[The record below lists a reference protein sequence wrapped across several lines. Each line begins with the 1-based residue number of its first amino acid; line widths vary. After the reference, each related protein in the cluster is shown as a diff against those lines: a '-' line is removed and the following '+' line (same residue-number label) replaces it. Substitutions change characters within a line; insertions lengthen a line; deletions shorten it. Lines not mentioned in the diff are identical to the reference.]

1 MSELSDTTM
10 IVTSIIGTG
19 FAITGILAVMLRI
32 LITNVTKRIDD
43 LKTDT
48 TKQFYDLKTDTAKQF
63 YDLKTD
69 TAKQFYELKTDISSR
84 FIETNSRL
92 QHIETRIDDTNKRI
106 DAVGHD
112 VADLRDRNGALEGT
126 LSTFMN
132 ERRNTN
138 AA

>member
-1 MSELSDTTM
+1 MSELSDTTT

-19 FAITGILAVMLRI
+19 FAITGILAVILRI
-32 LITNVTKRIDD
+32 LITNVTKQIDD

-48 TKQFYDLKTDTAKQF
+48 TKQFYE
-63 YDLKTD
+63 LKTD

-106 DAVGHD
+106 NAVGHD

>member
-1 MSELSDTTM
+1 MSEMSDTTT

-19 FAITGILAVMLRI
+19 VAITGILAVMLRI
-32 LITNVTKRIDD
+32 LATNVTKRIDD
-43 LKTDT
+43 LKSDT
-48 TKQFYDLKTDTAKQF
+48 TKQFHELRTDMN
-63 YDLKTD
+63 
-69 TAKQFYELKTDISSR
+69 SR
-84 FIETNSRL
+84 FTDMNKRFNETNSRL

-112 VADLRDRNGALEGT
+112 IADLRDRTGTLEGS

>member
-1 MSELSDTTM
+1 MSELSDTTT

-48 TKQFYDLKTDTAKQF
+48 AKQF
-63 YDLKTD
+63 D
-69 TAKQFYELKTDISSR
+69 ELKTDISSR
-84 FIETNSRL
+84 FTETNSRL

-112 VADLRDRNGALEGT
+112 VADLRDRTGALEGT